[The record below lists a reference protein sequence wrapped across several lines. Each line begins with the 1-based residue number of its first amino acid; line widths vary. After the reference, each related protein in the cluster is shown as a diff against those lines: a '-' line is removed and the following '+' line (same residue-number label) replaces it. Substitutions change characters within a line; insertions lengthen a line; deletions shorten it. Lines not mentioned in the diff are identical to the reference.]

1 MHFQTSTDCNPPT
14 YNTVRSLISV
24 VAPGIVCLVF
34 FFLLLMNKDCRNIWI
49 GCFRKFIK
57 LFEFCKPAPVKI
69 RADTN
74 RSRCS
79 STLTVLSDHR
89 RDSELFPRQS
99 FLFPNDSPTL
109 DLDVK
114 PTRPRASTLNLPVKK
129 QTVTVSNLDIEI
141 LVTPPPPNDFS
152 PRERCHSVPVF
163 LPNEPMSKRNH
174 QNKDNTWVDTLP
186 VFVPEELSSFGSNHG
201 EKDSDVDSE
210 SPLDGASYIR
220 EISRYSSKL

>member
-1 MHFQTSTDCNPPT
+1 
-14 YNTVRSLISV
+14 
-24 VAPGIVCLVF
+24 
-34 FFLLLMNKDCRNIWI
+34 MNKDCRNIWI

-99 FLFPNDSPTL
+99 VLFPNDSPRL

-114 PTRPRASTLNLPVKK
+114 PIRPRASTLNLPVKK

-152 PRERCHSVPVF
+152 PRERCNSVPVF
-163 LPNEPMSKRNH
+163 LLNEPMTKRND
-174 QNKDNTWVDTLP
+174 QNKVNTWVNTLP
-186 VFVPEELSSFGSNHG
+186 VFAPGELSSFGSNHS
-201 EKDSDVDSE
+201 EEDSDVNSE
-210 SPLDGASYIR
+210 SPLDADGVSYIR